1 MFPDSRWIKN
11 VPDSCVSAP
20 TVQVTHQG
28 IFSSPHTL
36 CTRENSV
43 NTHVLHSPGTRSV
56 TVQTKTCLK
65 SHLSIS
71 ETLSDLGRQY
81 IKLNSIF
88 ISTYIE
94 TFKTSKQFKHIS
106 FQIIVADQISCVFF
120 NPPHLLNQKIVC
132 FYPLHSNIIYE
143 KFRYFKRNLTISYFQ
158 TLFINNVFILYPSE
172 KYSLPLHV
180 STYKFIKTGH
190 STQLFQ

>member
-1 MFPDSRWIKN
+1 MFPDSRWIEN
-11 VPDSCVSAP
+11 VPDSCASEP
-20 TVQVTHQG
+20 TVQITHQG

-43 NTHVLHSPGTRSV
+43 NIHVLHSPGTSSV
-56 TVQTKTCLK
+56 TVQTKTCSK

-94 TFKTSKQFKHIS
+94 AFKTIKQFKYLS

-120 NPPHLLNQKIVC
+120 NPPHLLNLK
-132 FYPLHSNIIYE
+132 L
-143 KFRYFKRNLTISYFQ
+143 
-158 TLFINNVFILYPSE
+158 
-172 KYSLPLHV
+172 
-180 STYKFIKTGH
+180 
-190 STQLFQ
+190 